1 MLKRGWAQESWQK
14 FLARLELEHIAKL
27 TYLDIVSQVFLP
39 VSIREGAEI
48 PSAPG
53 TIRGAVGG
61 TAFGPR
67 RC

>member
-1 MLKRGWAQESWQK
+1 MSRAAMWLNTRQ
-14 FLARLELEHIAKL
+14 LADILRVASQSL
-27 TYLDIVSQVFLP
+27 TAYLNVVSQVFLP

-53 TIRGAVGG
+53 AIAGAVGG
-61 TAFGPR
+61 TAFRPR